1 MNPRV
6 ALPPKARAS
15 LYLPFALIGVALGA
29 TQVGYSAAEAGQP
42 TWLIVAMSV
51 YAFLGGALGITAAS
65 NTDTSAGSI
74 DPAYG
79 PMTTDQVLVPDEDDG
94 PDDGDVDLPD
104 PDDDLDG
111 WIEVDADA
119 ADPDDDLEAMVTAT
133 RVD

>member
-6 ALPPKARAS
+6 ALPPKARAG

-51 YAFLGGALGITAAS
+51 YAFLGGALGLTAAS
-65 NTDTSAGSI
+65 NTDTSAGQI

-79 PMTTDQVLVPDEDDG
+79 PMTADQVLVPDRDDG
-94 PDDGDVDLPD
+94 PVDGPALPD
-104 PDDDLDG
+104 PDGDIDD
-111 WIEVDADA
+111 WIEVDV
-119 ADPDDDLEAMVTAT
+119 LSLIHI
-133 RVD
+133 